1 MADRSHP
8 LVELT
13 LARLRD
19 FYREPATIFW
29 VFGFPLVLA
38 LGLGLAFRN
47 RPPEPVRVIVAVDE
61 AAPSWI
67 VPLLSPLEQ
76 GTDAAAAPTPP
87 APLFEVRMLPEAE
100 AVLALRRGQ
109 GDVLV
114 QARGE
119 RAWRARWD
127 ETRPESRLARLVV
140 ERTLERG
147 RGRSDVLRA
156 QDENVVE
163 PGSRYIDFLLPGL
176 VGMNLMGSSMW
187 GVGWAVVDARKKKLL
202 KRLAA
207 TPMRRGHYLGSLLI
221 ARLIFLVAEVVA
233 LLLVGRFAFGV
244 SVQGS
249 HAAVML
255 LSLLGGFSFTGIAL
269 LIAARPQSTEVA
281 SGLLNAVQMPMWLL
295 SGAFFSAARFPDWFQ
310 PGVQALPLT
319 ALNDALRAVVNE
331 GASLGSQLSE
341 IAILLAWGVIPFLVA
356 VRVFRWR

>member
-13 LARLRD
+13 LVRLRD

-47 RPPEPVRVIVAVDE
+47 RPPEPVRVIVSVDD
-61 AAPSWI
+61 AGHDWI
-67 VPLLSPLEQ
+67 APLLASQKSPD
-76 GTDAAAAPTPP
+76 GATT
-87 APLFEVRMLPEAE
+87 APLFEVRTLPEAE
-100 AVLALRRGQ
+100 AILGLRRGQ
-109 GDVLV
+109 GDVMV
-114 QARGE
+114 QAIDAH
-119 RAWRARWD
+119 AWRARWD
-127 ETRPESRLARLVV
+127 ETRLESRLARLAV
-140 ERTLERG
+140 ERTLERAAG
-147 RGRSDVLRA
+147 RADVLRA

-176 VGMNLMGSSMW
+176 IGMNLMGSSMW
-187 GVGWAVVDARKKKLL
+187 GVGWAIVDARKKKLL

-207 TPMRRGHYLGSLLI
+207 TPMRRGHYLSSLLI
-221 ARLIFLVAEVVA
+221 ARLIFLVAEVTV

-249 HAAVML
+249 HAAVVL

-269 LIAARPQSTEVA
+269 LIAARPKSTEVA
-281 SGLLNAVQMPMWLL
+281 SGLLNAAQMPMWLL

-310 PGVQALPLT
+310 PVVQALPLT
-319 ALNDALRAVVNE
+319 ALNDALRAVINE
-331 GASLGSQLSE
+331 GASLGSQ
-341 IAILLAWGVIPFLVA
+341 IAEVGILLLWGVLPFVVA
-356 VRVFRWR
+356 VRVFRWQ